1 MLRCVSLLW
10 GDAMSR
16 LQARLKSGILA
27 AAANAAC
34 FLAGAAWAQP
44 PTDPGNTTRRPGEA
58 ASKQAEADIRLAVR
72 DAQRLTA
79 TDPAK
84 AVERLQDALAQVD
97 STAGLSEERRAAL
110 KRMLKDRIRV
120 TQLAANDPKA
130 ADSADKEVGKGG
142 KKGARDDRAADQD
155 RVRRLLEEIRTLQ
168 KQGKL
173 GEGRLRLT
181 ALSPKDA
188 DNPAIK
194 ATERIT
200 STKDQI
206 ASNRQLQA
214 DRERGT
220 NDALREVD
228 RGSVIPK
235 GDIEFPKDWKE
246 RTKNRSTKPKLTA
259 KEMAIFRGLGSVISV
274 KFKDTYLEDA
284 IEYLQTYLGQPI
296 VLDPLAMEELGLKYD
311 TPVTLSLN
319 RVTLR
324 TVLTKVVR
332 DLGLAYVIKDEV
344 IQVTTPKK
352 AQEMMVTHVYSI
364 ADLARDPLEAAMLI
378 DLIQS
383 TVDPGSWKANGG
395 TGTIVYHPLTQS
407 LVIKQS
413 SEFHAAMS
421 NTLP

>member
-1 MLRCVSLLW
+1 
-10 GDAMSR
+10 MSR
-16 LQARLKSGILA
+16 LQARLKFGLLA

-34 FLAGAAWAQP
+34 LLALAGAAWAQP
-44 PTDPGNTTRRPGEA
+44 PTDPGNTTRRSGEA

-72 DAQRLTA
+72 EAQRLTA

-84 AVERLQDALAQVD
+84 AVERLQNALAQVD
-97 STAGLSEERRAAL
+97 STAGLSDERRAAL

-120 TQLAANDPKA
+120 TQLATADPKD
-130 ADSADKEVGKGG
+130 ADSTDKEAGKGG

-173 GEGRLRLT
+173 GEGKLRLT
-181 ALSPKDA
+181 SLSPKDA
-188 DNPAIK
+188 DNPAVK

-228 RGSVIPK
+228 RTSVIPK
-235 GDIEFPKDWKE
+235 GDVEFPKDWKE

-274 KFKDTYLEDA
+274 KFKDTHLEDA

-352 AQEMMVTHVYSI
+352 AQDMMVTHVYSI
-364 ADLARDPLEAAMLI
+364 ADLARDPLEAAILI

-383 TVDPGSWKANGG
+383 TVDPGSWKDNGG

-421 NTLP
+421 NTLH

>member
-1 MLRCVSLLW
+1 MLRW
-10 GDAMSR
+10 KAG
-16 LQARLKSGILA
+16 LKFGIA
-27 AAANAAC
+27 AVGAAC
-34 FLAGAAWAQP
+34 LVALSGAAWAQP
-44 PTDPGNTTRRPGEA
+44 PSESGGTSRRDV
-58 ASKQAEADIRLAVR
+58 ASKSAEADIRLAVR
-72 DAQRLTA
+72 EAQRLTA

-84 AVERLQDALAQVD
+84 AVERLQDALAQVENG
-97 STAGLSEERRAAL
+97 AGLSEQRRAAL

-120 TQLAANDPKA
+120 TQLAAADPKDV
-130 ADSADKEVGKGG
+130 DSPDKEIGRGARKT
-142 KKGARDDRAADQD
+142 ARDDRAADQD
-155 RVRRLLEEIRTLQ
+155 RVRRLMEEIKTLQ

-173 GEGRLRLT
+173 GDGNLRLT
-181 ALSPKDA
+181 SLSPKDA
-188 DNPAIK
+188 DNPAVR
-194 ATERIT
+194 ATERIA
-200 STKDQI
+200 STKERV
-206 ASNRQLQA
+206 ASNRQLQT

-228 RGSVIPK
+228 RSSVHSK

-274 KFKDTYLEDA
+274 KFKDTHLEDA

-324 TVLTKVVR
+324 TVLTKIVR

-352 AQEMMVTHVYSI
+352 AQEMMVTHVYSV
-364 ADLARDPLEAAMLI
+364 ADLARDPLEAAILI
-378 DLIQS
+378 ELIQS

-395 TGTIVYHPLTQS
+395 AGTIVYHPLTQS
-407 LVIKQS
+407 LVIKQTA
-413 SEFHAAMS
+413 EFHAAMS